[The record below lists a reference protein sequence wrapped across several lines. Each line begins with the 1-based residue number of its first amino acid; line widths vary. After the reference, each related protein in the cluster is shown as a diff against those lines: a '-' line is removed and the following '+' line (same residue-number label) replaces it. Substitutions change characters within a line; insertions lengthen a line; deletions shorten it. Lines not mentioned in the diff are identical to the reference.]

1 LRSAIEEFLK
11 TFRLQDKLYE
21 TRVLHS
27 WEKIVGTI
35 VAKHT
40 LNLSI
45 RKKIL
50 YVKVD
55 SAALRSEL
63 MFAREKIISGLN
75 QEAGTSVIED
85 IVFN

>member
-40 LNLSI
+40 LKLSI

>member
-1 LRSAIEEFLK
+1 MRSAIEEFLK